1 MITEREKR
9 LARALRQIAEYVD
22 PAGVVKDVRPIRE
35 VLGPLRAE
43 LAELKAE
50 AEASR

>member
-9 LARALRQIAEYVD
+9 FARALRQVTEYVD
-22 PAGVVKDVRPIRE
+22 RAGNVKDVRPIRE
-35 VLGPLRAE
+35 VVGPLRAE